1 MYHYF
6 NNDKL
11 EKVIKTSSD
20 KIDAQCTSVHQKSS
34 SLKSREGDPPNS
46 LENTVGK
53 VIHHFH
59 VDYYVKKV
67 IHTTSH
73 FVWITFLETVKAKF
87 FTLSNASLRPPITK
101 ICETKFKSM
110 KCNIK

>member
-1 MYHYF
+1 MYQYF

-20 KIDAQCTSVHQKSS
+20 KIDAKCTSVHSKPS

-46 LENTVGK
+46 LGNTIGK

-87 FTLSNASLRPPITK
+87 FTLSNASLNRPPVK
-101 ICETKFKSM
+101 
-110 KCNIK
+110 N

>member
-1 MYHYF
+1 MYQHF

-87 FTLSNASLRPPITK
+87 FTLSNASLLLLVSI
-101 ICETKFKSM
+101 
-110 KCNIK
+110 NN

>member
-1 MYHYF
+1 MYKHF

-11 EKVIKTSSD
+11 EKVIQTSSD

-46 LENTVGK
+46 LGNTIGK

-59 VDYYVKKV
+59 VDYYVKMV

-73 FVWITFLETVKAKF
+73 FVWITFLETGVNADF
-87 FTLSNASLRPPITK
+87 FTLYNASLVRPNPSIFRGWFSNQS
-101 ICETKFKSM
+101 IS
-110 KCNIK
+110 